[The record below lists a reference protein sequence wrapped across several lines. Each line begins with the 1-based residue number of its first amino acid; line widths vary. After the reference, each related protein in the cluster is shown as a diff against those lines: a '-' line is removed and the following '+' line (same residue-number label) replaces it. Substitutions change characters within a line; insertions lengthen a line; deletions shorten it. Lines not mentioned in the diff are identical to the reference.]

1 MQFQSLNGYW
11 LLRQDG
17 TENWLPAQVPGGVH
31 TDLMAAG
38 VIPDPFSGANE
49 EKVQW
54 VAEKD
59 WEYRRYFHPAP
70 SVLAQDRVYL
80 TCLGLDTLAEV
91 RLNGKILGVT
101 ANMFRTWR
109 WEVKELLKEG
119 ENRLDI
125 RFRSPLAHIRQRQ
138 RVNPMGDMDMGIR
151 GGSHLRKAPSHF
163 GWDWGPRLPVIG
175 IWQDVR
181 LDAYNSARLQDVR
194 IEQAHENGMVR
205 LNTRIQTEM
214 WGAGDVQRSL
224 RLRVTGPDR
233 QVWQADA
240 PARPQQSI
248 PLIIT
253 GPQIWWPNGMGEQPL
268 YRVEL
273 DLIEEDRATETSRVL
288 DSRSLQLGLRTV
300 ELARSADEGAGGG
313 ESFTF
318 VVNGV
323 PVFAKGANWIPADS
337 FPTRVTAAKLE
348 GLVRSAASANQNMLR
363 VWGGG
368 YYESDTFYDLCDRY
382 GILVWQDF
390 QFACATYPLD
400 DPAYVESV
408 RGEVVD
414 NVRRL
419 RHRACLALWCGNN
432 EVEQLWLMMRW
443 AKNNTRLKEAYTQ
456 FFYVTLPEL
465 LAQEDPGRPYWP
477 GSPVSGQSFD
487 DPNSHQ
493 RGDAHLWEVYHQFK
507 PPAYFRR
514 QNPRFASE
522 FGFQSLPAPETIASF
537 AGPKDRRID
546 SPVML
551 AHQRAMAGNAKLV
564 GYIGQR
570 FHLPYGLDE
579 LSYMS
584 QVYQAEAIRTAVEHW
599 RRHPER
605 TSGALYWQL
614 NDCWPGIS
622 WSSIDY
628 SGRWKAL
635 HHAARRFYAP
645 VLLSIEESRE
655 GGKRKAA
662 LWLSNDSC
670 SPWQGHLRWTL
681 ETLDGTVLQGGDQP
695 VRCAALSA
703 ACVLR
708 QDFSSHRGRIDW
720 RKTVLTAELWQDDR
734 RLATQVVAFVPEKMM
749 RLGRPGLQA
758 RIVRLEDGG
767 LGVQVSTRRLARFV
781 ELSFGSQE
789 PLEIG
794 SNFSDN
800 YFDLPAGRSVIIPC
814 TLPADWTVEQAQAAL
829 RTRSLGDIRP
839 IDPLWISNLRTGWA
853 LTRSA
858 SEILFRQLILPV
870 LKK

>member
-1 MQFQSLNGYW
+1 
-11 LLRQDG
+11 
-17 TENWLPAQVPGGVH
+17 
-31 TDLMAAG
+31 
-38 VIPDPFSGANE
+38 
-49 EKVQW
+49 
-54 VAEKD
+54 
-59 WEYRRYFHPAP
+59 
-70 SVLAQDRVYL
+70 
-80 TCLGLDTLAEV
+80 
-91 RLNGKILGVT
+91 
-101 ANMFRTWR
+101 
-109 WEVKELLKEG
+109 
-119 ENRLDI
+119 
-125 RFRSPLAHIRQRQ
+125 
-138 RVNPMGDMDMGIR
+138 
-151 GGSHLRKAPSHF
+151 
-163 GWDWGPRLPVIG
+163 
-175 IWQDVR
+175 
-181 LDAYNSARLQDVR
+181 
-194 IEQAHENGMVR
+194 
-205 LNTRIQTEM
+205 
-214 WGAGDVQRSL
+214 
-224 RLRVTGPDR
+224 
-233 QVWQADA
+233 
-240 PARPQQSI
+240 
-248 PLIIT
+248 
-253 GPQIWWPNGMGEQPL
+253 
-268 YRVEL
+268 
-273 DLIEEDRATETSRVL
+273 
-288 DSRSLQLGLRTV
+288 
-300 ELARSADEGAGGG
+300 
-313 ESFTF
+313 
-318 VVNGV
+318 
-323 PVFAKGANWIPADS
+323 
-337 FPTRVTAAKLE
+337 
-348 GLVRSAASANQNMLR
+348 
-363 VWGGG
+363 
-368 YYESDTFYDLCDRY
+368 
-382 GILVWQDF
+382 
-390 QFACATYPLD
+390 
-400 DPAYVESV
+400 
-408 RGEVVD
+408 
-414 NVRRL
+414 
-419 RHRACLALWCGNN
+419 
-432 EVEQLWLMMRW
+432 
-443 AKNNTRLKEAYTQ
+443 
-456 FFYVTLPEL
+456 
-465 LAQEDPGRPYWP
+465 
-477 GSPVSGQSFD
+477 
-487 DPNSHQ
+487 
-493 RGDAHLWEVYHQFK
+493 
-507 PPAYFRR
+507 
-514 QNPRFASE
+514 
-522 FGFQSLPAPETIASF
+522 
-537 AGPKDRRID
+537 
-546 SPVML
+546 
-551 AHQRAMAGNAKLV
+551 
-564 GYIGQR
+564 
-570 FHLPYGLDE
+570 
-579 LSYMS
+579 
-584 QVYQAEAIRTAVEHW
+584 VYQAEAMRTAVEHW